1 MTYGMIYIAI
11 MVSIP
16 KIIRVLGGNQ
26 FLQSLGLSERDLDE
40 QALIGVIRSG
50 LRYPSLDALAS
61 RFGLSSSEL
70 LQILR
75 IPQRTL
81 ARRKKT
87 QVLTADESDR
97 LMRLARIAA
106 LAEQT
111 HGNPVRAGRWL
122 REPNSALGNA
132 VAPIHWLDTD
142 LGARE
147 VEELLI
153 RIAHGVYS

>member
-1 MTYGMIYIAI
+1 
-11 MVSIP
+11 MVSMP
-16 KIIRVLGGNQ
+16 RVVRALGGNQ
-26 FLQSLGLSERDLDE
+26 FLESIGLTERELSEE
-40 QALIGVIRSG
+40 ALIGHIRSG
-50 LRYPSLDALAS
+50 LPYSALDAVAA
-61 RFGLSSSEL
+61 RFGLSTAEL
-70 LQILR
+70 LQILG

-87 QVLTADESDR
+87 QELAPDESDR
-97 LMRLARIAA
+97 LVRLARIAA
-106 LAEQT
+106 FAEQT

-122 REPNSALGNA
+122 REPNSALGDT

-147 VEELLI
+147 VEELLV

>member
-1 MTYGMIYIAI
+1 MLS
-11 MVSIP
+11 MV
-16 KIIRVLGGNQ
+16 RALGGNQ
-26 FLQSLGLSERDLDE
+26 FLEAVGLNERTVSEPK
-40 QALIGVIRSG
+40 LIGCVRSG
-50 LRYPSLDALAS
+50 LPYSALESVAS
-61 RFGLSSSEL
+61 RFGLSTTEL
-70 LQILR
+70 LQILG

-87 QVLTADESDR
+87 QALAADESDR

-106 LAEQT
+106 FAEQT

-122 REPNSALGNA
+122 REPNAALGNA

-142 LGARE
+142 LGAKE

>member
-1 MTYGMIYIAI
+1 
-11 MVSIP
+11 MVSVT
-16 KIIRVLGGNQ
+16 RTVRALGGNQ
-26 FLQSLGLSERDLDE
+26 FLESIGLSERDLNE
-40 QALIGVIRSG
+40 ETLIGRIRSG
-50 LRYPSLDALAS
+50 LPYSALDALAS
-61 RFGLSSSEL
+61 RFGLNTTEL

-87 QVLTADESDR
+87 QVLAGDESDR
-97 LMRLARIAA
+97 LVRLARIAA

-122 REPNSALGNA
+122 REPNFALGDS

-153 RIAHGVYS
+153 RLAHGVYS

>member
-1 MTYGMIYIAI
+1 
-11 MVSIP
+11 MVSLLRIV
-16 KIIRVLGGNQ
+16 RALGGSQ
-26 FLQSLGLSERDLDE
+26 FLESLGLSEGELSE
-40 QALIGVIRSG
+40 EALIGRTRSG
-50 LRYPSLDALAS
+50 LPYSALDAVAG
-61 RFGLSSSEL
+61 RFGLSFTDL

-87 QVLTADESDR
+87 QVLAADESDR
-97 LMRLARIAA
+97 LVRLARIAA

-111 HGNPVRAGRWL
+111 QGNPVRAGRWL
-122 REPNSALGNA
+122 CAPNSALGDA

-142 LGARE
+142 LGSRE